1 MNINKSL
8 YLTAPPITAGI
19 IVAGPDDETG
29 KSTFVETASE
39 CVRISMETVH
49 FYNVA
54 EHAENIDP
62 GFSFPLERLGR
73 ITINNAFALFLI
85 EWPGGRLNPQSPVF
99 DHTDAL
105 MIGGII
111 LLDSARPETF
121 SETMRIIQTFHWPHY
136 CHHDYVIA
144 ASNQDS
150 PDAWSLEDL
159 RIALHLDESQCLVP
173 CVATDRESVKQVLL
187 ALLDRMP
194 IGEFVTQAMAKIRGM

>member
-8 YLTAPPITAGI
+8 YLTTPPITAGI
-19 IVAGPDDETG
+19 IVTGPDNQSG

-39 CVRISMETVH
+39 CVRISIETAH

-62 GFSFPLERLGR
+62 GFIFPLERLGR

-85 EWPGGRLNPQSPVF
+85 EWPGGRLIPQSPLF

-105 MIGGII
+105 MIGGVI
-111 LLDSARPETF
+111 LLDSAKPETF
-121 SETMRIIQTFHWPHY
+121 RATQRIIQTFHGPRY
-136 CHHDYVIA
+136 YNHDYVIA
-144 ASNQDS
+144 AGNQDS

-159 RIALHLDESQCLVP
+159 RVALQLEDIQRLVP
-173 CVATDRESVKQVLL
+173 CAASDRESVKQVLL

-194 IGEFVTQAMAKIRGM
+194 IGEFITQAMAKIRGM